1 MGWAERV
8 VRECLG
14 LSEGERFLVLTD
26 PGMEELGRELFE
38 AAEGTDRALVII
50 DPRETH
56 GEEPPDH
63 VAAMMRSSNAVAAV
77 TSWSISHTEARRRAC
92 EAGARVASMPG
103 LTRDTAERAIDV
115 DYKRLRSLS
124 RGLAERLTEAS
135 EARLVTPAGELV
147 IDISGREALADDG
160 NLRDPGEFGNL
171 PAGEAFVA
179 PIEGSAEGHVQ
190 IDGSVAPDGILDEPI
205 KLEISNGRMV
215 EASHEDLEFV
225 RLIRRIENGE
235 MLCELGVG
243 TNPGA
248 KLCGVVL
255 EDEKVYGTVHIGF
268 GDNSTFGGRVSS
280 RVHLDAVIK
289 EFELYLDDEL
299 VARSGELLGVSL

>member
-77 TSWSISHTEARRRAC
+77 TSWSISHTEARRRTC

-205 KLEISNGRMV
+205 KLDYK
-215 EASHEDLEFV
+215 A
-225 RLIRRIENGE
+225 
-235 MLCELGVG
+235 
-243 TNPGA
+243 
-248 KLCGVVL
+248 
-255 EDEKVYGTVHIGF
+255 
-268 GDNSTFGGRVSS
+268 
-280 RVHLDAVIK
+280 
-289 EFELYLDDEL
+289 
-299 VARSGELLGVSL
+299 

>member
-26 PGMEELGRELFE
+26 SGMEGLGRELFE
-38 AAEGTDRALVII
+38 AAEMADRALVIV

-63 VAAMMRSSNAVAAV
+63 VAAMMRCSDAVAAV
-77 TSWSISHTEARRRAC
+77 TSWSISHTNARRRAC

-103 LTRDTAERAIDV
+103 LTRETAERAIDV
-115 DYKRLRSLS
+115 DYEELRRSS
-124 RGLAERLTEAS
+124 RKLAELLTEAS
-135 EARLVTPAGELV
+135 EVRLVTSAGELV
-147 IDISGREALADDG
+147 MDISGRKALADDG
-160 NLRDPGEFGNL
+160 DLREPGEFGNL
-171 PAGEAFVA
+171 PAGEAFTA
-179 PIEGSAEGHVQ
+179 PVEGSAEGRVR
-190 IDGSVAPDGILDEPI
+190 IDGSVALDGILDEP
-205 KLEISNGRMV
+205 LELEVSGGRIV
-215 EASHEDLEFV
+215 ETSRDDLEFV

-235 MLCELGVG
+235 VLCELGVG

-255 EDEKVYGTVHIGF
+255 EDEKVYGTVHVGF

-289 EFELYLDDEL
+289 EFELYLDGEL
-299 VARSGELLGVSL
+299 VARSGELVGVPS